1 MSRIGDD
8 DLATGDLARRTAHT
22 HRMHCW
28 SVGVGRAIATQTSA
42 RATNRIELRGEMLC
56 DAEHDE
62 RAVQCVLE
70 LSARHRVP
78 TTLCHPPVTRHAPI
92 GRQTNKQTN
101 EQTQTVC
108 LSVLTGAARGLH
120 DRRSVR
126 PERESA
132 RQPRQLIADR
142 AARHAAHDDRE

>member
-78 TTLCHPPVTRHAPI
+78 TTLCHPPATLITRQSA
-92 GRQTNKQTN
+92 GKQTNKRMN
-101 EQTQTVC
+101 KRRLSVC
-108 LSVLTGAARGLH
+108 LY
-120 DRRSVR
+120 
-126 PERESA
+126 
-132 RQPRQLIADR
+132 
-142 AARHAAHDDRE
+142 